1 MGIAGIASAGVIG
14 VTQALAIANQ
24 QYKAG
29 SAPSA
34 PNFSTA
40 GGGGGG
46 MAGAGASSFTASNT
60 QTSTAGLLGEQ
71 GATTSN
77 IPSSQVFV
85 LESDISATQNKVKLQ
100 ESKTSF

>member
-1 MGIAGIASAGVIG
+1 

-34 PNFSTA
+34 PNFST
-40 GGGGGG
+40 GGGGGS
-46 MAGAGASSFTASNT
+46 MAGAGASSFTSSNT
-60 QTSTAGLLGEQ
+60 GTSTAGLLGEQ
-71 GATTSN
+71 GATTTN